1 MISLYIITFFIIT
14 ISAIIAYIYP
24 RYDKQLYCISF
35 VVLTAFLCLRFGQG
49 TDYPGYMRIYKQAEF
64 ALNPEYGFRYYHN
77 LGHSEIG
84 WKILMILFKMVNTP
98 FGIVIS
104 SMGLVS
110 MLLIHFGIK
119 NFNLKQKTMAL
130 VLLYPTIYLTYL
142 FSGIRQG
149 LVMALFFGVLLK
161 KLIEKKYAFYLIGV
175 IILST
180 LHKASLIYLIVPVVL
195 LVKTKYIK
203 LGFIMSLTVSVLL
216 FVEPVQMLFKNIAT
230 LCGISATY
238 FDSAQL
244 SIFSLGERVLMLL
257 IILVLWHQNVKN
269 NRDIILKAAPLM
281 RIYFIGFIVYVCLCS
296 NVLISSRLAIMFK
309 MSEVFLIPLLL
320 ENQKDKISKICFT
333 IVLGVSSLMMYK
345 NLEFYAGNDYE
356 DAVRGYNLPYI
367 SVFDQDEIWEYR
379 ERDLNNHGI
388 FKE

>member
-1 MISLYIITFFIIT
+1 MISLYIIVFLIIT

-24 RYDKQLYCISF
+24 KYDKQLYYISF
-35 VVLTAFLCLRFGQG
+35 IALTAFLCLRFGQG
-49 TDYPGYMRIYKQAEF
+49 TDWPGYMRIFNQAEY

-77 LGHSEIG
+77 LAHSEIG
-84 WKILMILFKMVNTP
+84 WKFLMVLFNLVKFP
-98 FGIVIS
+98 FWVVTS
-104 SMGLVS
+104 SIGLLS
-110 MLLIHFGIK
+110 MLSIHLGIK
-119 NFNLKQKTMAL
+119 SFNLKYKTMAL
-130 VLLYPTIYLTYL
+130 VLLYPTIYLTYF

-149 LVMALFFGVLLK
+149 LVMSIFFGVLLK

-180 LHKASLIYLIVPVVL
+180 LHKVSLIYLIVPIVL
-195 LVKTKYIK
+195 LVKTKYFK
-203 LGFIMSLTVSVLL
+203 LGFFMSLIISILL
-216 FVEPVQMLFKNIAT
+216 FVEPIQILFKNIAT
-230 LCGISATY
+230 LCGISVTY

-257 IILVLWHQNVKN
+257 IILVLWHQNIKN
-269 NRDIILKAAPLM
+269 NTNIIKKAAPFM
-281 RIYFIGFIVYVCLCS
+281 RIYFIGFIIYICLCS
-296 NVLISSRLAIMFK
+296 NTLISSRVAIMFK

-320 ENQKDKISKICFT
+320 ECEKNKISKMCFT
-333 IVLGVSSLMMYK
+333 IVFCVSTLMMYK

-356 DAVRGYNLPYI
+356 ARMRGYNLPYI
-367 SVFDQDEIWEYR
+367 SVFNQDEIWEYR